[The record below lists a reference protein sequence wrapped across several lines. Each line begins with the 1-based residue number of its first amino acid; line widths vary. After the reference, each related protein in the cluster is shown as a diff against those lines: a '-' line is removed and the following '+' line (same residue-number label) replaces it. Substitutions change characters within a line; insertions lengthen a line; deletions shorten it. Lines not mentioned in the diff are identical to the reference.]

1 MKFVLAP
8 DSFKE
13 SMTAKEVCQAMENGI
28 RKVLPD
34 AKIISVPMSDGGEGT
49 MDSLIDATNGQ
60 KYAVKVTEPLG
71 TPVTAHY
78 GILGDQKTAI
88 IEMAEASGLS
98 YVPQDKRTPAT
109 IKKTTTFG
117 TGELINAAL
126 KHDVTRVIIGLGGSS
141 TNDGGS
147 GMAQAIGVKFFDH
160 NDHEITQ
167 KLGGGDLKQITRI
180 DTIDINPKIK
190 KTKFL
195 LASDVTNPLTG
206 TNGASY
212 VFGPQ
217 KGADQATAKELDE
230 NLSHYAKII
239 GQNIAQTPGSGAA
252 GGLGAGLLAFT
263 HAKIYPGV
271 KLVANEVHLAEKIKE
286 ADYVFTGEGGT
297 DFQTQFGKTPY
308 GVAQIAK
315 KYDVPVISLAGYIGK
330 GIDHLY
336 DKGFTAI
343 FGILAKAENIDQA
356 LKDGPQNVERT
367 TENVVRLIA
376 KNKRMSK
383 AHPFIYPPL
392 AF

>member
-13 SMTAKEVCQAMENGI
+13 SMTAKEVCQAMEKGI
-28 RKVLPD
+28 KKVLPD
-34 AKIISVPMSDGGEGT
+34 ADIISVPMADGGEGT
-49 MDSLIDATNGQ
+49 MDSLVDATNGK
-60 KYAVKVTEPLG
+60 KYAVEVTGPLG
-71 TPVTAHY
+71 KQVTAHY

-98 YVPQDKRTPAT
+98 YVSQNKRTPET
-109 IKKTTTFG
+109 IKTTTTFG

-126 KHDVTRVIIGLGGSS
+126 RNNVTRIIIGLGGSS

-147 GMAQAIGVKFFDH
+147 GMAQAIGVKFFDQD
-160 NDHEITQ
+160 DHEITK
-167 KLGGGDLKQITRI
+167 KLGGGDLKQIVRV
-180 DTIDINPKIK
+180 DTTDINPKIK
-190 KTKFL
+190 NTEFL

-206 TNGASY
+206 PNGASY

-217 KGADQATAKELDE
+217 KGADQKTVKELDD
-230 NLSHYAKII
+230 NLTHYAEII
-239 GQNIAQTPGSGAA
+239 GEDIAQTPGSGAA

-263 HAKIYPGV
+263 QAKIYPGV
-271 KLVANEVHLAEKIKE
+271 KLVANEVHLAEKIKD

-315 KYDVPVISLAGYIGK
+315 KYNVPVISLAGYIGK
-330 GIDHLY
+330 GIDQLY

-356 LKDGPQNVERT
+356 LKDGSQNVERT
-367 TENVVRLIA
+367 TENIVRLIV
-376 KNKRMSK
+376 KK
-383 AHPFIYPPL
+383 
-392 AF
+392 

>member
-98 YVPQDKRTPAT
+98 YVPQNKRTPAT

-286 ADYVFTGEGGT
+286 AEYVFTGEGGT

-376 KNKRMSK
+376 KK
-383 AHPFIYPPL
+383 
-392 AF
+392 

>member
-28 RKVLPD
+28 RKVLTD

-376 KNKRMSK
+376 KK
-383 AHPFIYPPL
+383 
-392 AF
+392 

>member
-13 SMTAKEVCQAMENGI
+13 SMTAKEVCQAMEKGI
-28 RKVLPD
+28 KKVLPD
-34 AKIISVPMSDGGEGT
+34 ADIISVPMADGGEGT
-49 MDSLIDATNGQ
+49 MDSLVDATNGK
-60 KYAVKVTEPLG
+60 KYAVEVTGPLG
-71 TPVTAHY
+71 KQVTAHY

-271 KLVANEVHLAEKIKE
+271 QLIANEVHLAEKIKE

-376 KNKRMSK
+376 KK
-383 AHPFIYPPL
+383 
-392 AF
+392 